1 MTDSTSDIS
10 PEVADTLGI
19 TVVPGYI
26 RFGNEVYRDGVDIGS
41 AELYDKL
48 SKTRVHPTT
57 SEPTP
62 EDFARVYSECSKE
75 AEAIISIHISGRM
88 SRIFDSANEAKKLA
102 KAPSRIEV
110 IDSRLASVGLA
121 LAVMF
126 AANLVK
132 AGDTFE
138 TYSAAGQEAT
148 GVAQWPNEQYDDSV
162 GGLTNMGN
170 NKWAVLWWYIEPD
183 DHIVMIYGR
192 DQYVTEGQAEDEL
205 PPADSLPNRIS
216 AASVL
221 ATKFIFQKSEDIA
234 VKIESAFGT
243 PFTSSGVTDHSNL
256 ANLAWS
262 VAGHTMDTTLDMGTN
277 AISNITHSTGAWVS
291 STT

>member
-1 MTDSTSDIS
+1 MSIKIVTDSTSDIS

-48 SKTRVHPTT
+48 TKTRVHPTT

-62 EDFARVYSECSKE
+62 EDFARVYSACSKE
-75 AEAIISIHISGRM
+75 AEAIISIHISARM
-88 SRIFDSANEAKKLA
+88 SRIFDSANEAKKIA

-132 AGDTFE
+132 AGETFE
-138 TYSAAGQEAT
+138 TIIAQTQLVLEQIHVL
-148 GVAQWPNEQYDDSV
+148 GVFDSMKGLVFSDRV
-162 GGLTNMGN
+162 GPGITALADIANTKPLLTIKDGVLVRAGLTQSYQEGVGKLIKFVHDNLPKVKDLAIAYSMVPEQAN
-170 NKWAVLWWYIEPD
+170 ELRERL
-183 DHIVMIYGR
+183 GR
-192 DQYVTEGQAEDEL
+192 VFPVETIYVTQLG
-205 PPADSLPNRIS
+205 
-216 AASVL
+216 AALGVHS
-221 ATKFIFQKSEDIA
+221 
-234 VKIESAFGT
+234 G
-243 PFTSSGVTDHSNL
+243 SGVLVVALRRSN
-256 ANLAWS
+256 
-262 VAGHTMDTTLDMGTN
+262 
-277 AISNITHSTGAWVS
+277 
-291 STT
+291 